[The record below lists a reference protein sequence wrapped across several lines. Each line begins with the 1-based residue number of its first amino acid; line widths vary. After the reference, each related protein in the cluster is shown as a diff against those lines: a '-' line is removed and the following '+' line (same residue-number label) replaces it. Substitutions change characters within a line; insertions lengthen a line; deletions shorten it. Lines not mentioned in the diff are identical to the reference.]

1 MNRTKLIISII
12 LVTCCSFALGLII
25 GHFAISKLSSDDSAK
40 LTYYKEL
47 IQDDENA
54 SILDKIIQLV
64 SIDNLKMHLKLI
76 IFSIYWEL
84 KIFFEFSYDVYI

>member
-25 GHFAISKLSSDDSAK
+25 GHFAISKLSSNDSAI
-40 LTYYKEL
+40 LSYYKEL

-76 IFSIYWEL
+76 ILSIL
-84 KIFFEFSYDVYI
+84 SIGISKNNNLA

>member
-25 GHFAISKLSSDDSAK
+25 GHFAISKLSSNDSAI
-40 LTYYKEL
+40 LSYYKEL

-76 IFSIYWEL
+76 IFSIL
-84 KIFFEFSYDVYI
+84 

>member
-40 LTYYKEL
+40 LKYYKEL
-47 IQDDENA
+47 IQDNENA

-84 KIFFEFSYDVYI
+84 KIFFEFSYDVFI

>member
-12 LVTCCSFALGLII
+12 LVACCSFALGLII
-25 GHFAISKLSSDDSAK
+25 GHFAISKLSSNDSAI
-40 LTYYKEL
+40 LSYYKEL
-47 IQDDENA
+47 IHENA

-76 IFSIYWEL
+76 ILSIL
-84 KIFFEFSYDVYI
+84 SIGISKNNNLA